1 MFFLTYTVLNAFYSS
16 STALVLAVASL
27 GLFSTEADA
36 ASSYCFETVKDNSV
50 CVLSVRPHKTNP
62 NLRLV
67 KSSFN
72 GQVQTDEVYCNPAF
86 SNNYKANVWGVACYE
101 FTFN

>member
-36 ASSYCFETVKDNSV
+36 ATSYCYETELDDTV
-50 CVLSVRPHKTNP
+50 CVLSVYQTKELNV
-62 NLRLV
+62 RLV
-67 KSSFN
+67 KSSLN

-86 SNNYKANVWGVACYE
+86 SNNYEENLWGVACYE

>member
-36 ASSYCFETVKDNSV
+36 AGNYCYRTESNATVCIHSV
-50 CVLSVRPHKTNP
+50 
-62 NLRLV
+62 
-67 KSSFN
+67 
-72 GQVQTDEVYCNPAF
+72 F
-86 SNNYKANVWGVACYE
+86 SNNSNYKLVEWSVDGGNRYEEKIFCNPSHRYSFKENLAGIAC
-101 FTFN
+101 FRFS